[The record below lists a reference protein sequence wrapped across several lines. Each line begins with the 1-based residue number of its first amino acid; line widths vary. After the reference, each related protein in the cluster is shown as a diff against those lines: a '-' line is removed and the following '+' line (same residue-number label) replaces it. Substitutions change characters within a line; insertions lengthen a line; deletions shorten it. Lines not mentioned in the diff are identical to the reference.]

1 MLIQVLR
8 QTMLAGQVVR
18 MGEVV
23 EASSSD
29 ARLLIG
35 IGKAIETVKAAV
47 ETVEA
52 IKPEPASKPQLPR
65 RRTKP

>member
-1 MLIQVLR
+1 
-8 QTMLAGQVVR
+8 MLAGQVVR

-47 ETVEA
+47 EMVEA
-52 IKPEPASKPQLPR
+52 LQPEPASKPQPPR

>member
-1 MLIQVLR
+1 MLIEVLR

-35 IGKAIETVKAAV
+35 IGKAIVTAKVAV
-47 ETVEA
+47 EL
-52 IKPEPASKPQLPR
+52 ASKPQPPR

>member
-23 EASSSD
+23 EASSPD

-52 IKPEPASKPQLPR
+52 ITPEPASKPQPPR

>member
-23 EASSSD
+23 QASSSD

>member
-23 EASSSD
+23 EASSPN

-47 ETVEA
+47 EMVEA
-52 IKPEPASKPQLPR
+52 LQPEPASKPQPPR
-65 RRTKP
+65 RKTKP

>member
-1 MLIQVLR
+1 
-8 QTMLAGQVVR
+8 MLAGQVVR
-18 MGEVV
+18 IGEVL
-23 EASSSD
+23 EASPSD

-35 IGKAIETVKAAV
+35 IGKAIVTAKAVV

-52 IKPEPASKPQLPR
+52 LQPEPAPKPQPPR

>member
-1 MLIQVLR
+1 
-8 QTMLAGQVVR
+8 MLAGQVVR
-18 MGEVV
+18 VGDVI
-23 EASSSD
+23 EASPSD
-29 ARLLIG
+29 ARYLIG

-52 IKPEPASKPQLPR
+52 IKPEPASKPHLPR